1 MNDDAANK
9 RVTQLFLRSCYALSS
24 SPFYPTPLFS
34 LVYAIGCC
42 YCSVRQ
48 SYTSSLRATSLLTLA
63 SPPPFFSPLFFFFMQ
78 GILDSISAGRRAQ
91 IAALEQQIEQQKK
104 LKTSMEGVPDFFEA
118 VREYEA
124 IRREVEFRE
133 QLDNAHKAAIGKL
146 ENMVAI
152 ESSVRSREQAEIV
165 AFLAAEV
172 PKALK
177 GKVRACV
184 CVWV

>member
-1 MNDDAANK
+1 
-9 RVTQLFLRSCYALSS
+9 
-24 SPFYPTPLFS
+24 
-34 LVYAIGCC
+34 
-42 YCSVRQ
+42 
-48 SYTSSLRATSLLTLA
+48 
-63 SPPPFFSPLFFFFMQ
+63 MQ